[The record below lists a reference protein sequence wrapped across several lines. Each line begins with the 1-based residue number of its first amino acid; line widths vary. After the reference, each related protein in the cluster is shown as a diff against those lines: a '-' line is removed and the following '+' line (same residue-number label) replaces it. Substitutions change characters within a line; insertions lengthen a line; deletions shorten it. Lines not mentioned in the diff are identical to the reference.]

1 MILNFYDAV
10 MDGNEIAF
18 IRTAD
23 SDVVVLCIR
32 FYHKLNKLDL
42 KEQWVGFGTGKH
54 CKDIPIQEVAN
65 LLGPERSL
73 ALYFF
78 HAFTGC
84 DATSSFLGIEKK
96 TAWNV

>member
-1 MILNFYDAV
+1 MV
-10 MDGNEIAF
+10 DGHEIAF
-18 IRTAD
+18 IPTVD

-32 FYHKLNKLDL
+32 FYHTLNELGL
-42 KEQWVGFGTGKH
+42 KELWVGFGTGKH

-73 ALYFF
+73 ALLFF

-84 DATSSFLGIEKK
+84 DATSSFLGIRKK
-96 TAWNV
+96 TA